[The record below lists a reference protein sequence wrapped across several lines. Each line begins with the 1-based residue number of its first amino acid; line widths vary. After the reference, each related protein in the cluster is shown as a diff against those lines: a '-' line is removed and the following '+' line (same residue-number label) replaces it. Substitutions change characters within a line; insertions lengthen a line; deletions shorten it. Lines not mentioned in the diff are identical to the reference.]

1 MTWPAPTTLELT
13 PAPGAAPPTRRVL
26 GHARTEAML
35 LARNGEQLLLAL
47 VIPIGLLV
55 LGRIVGG
62 AFGDL
67 SVLTPSVLALAVWS
81 SAFTSVAIS
90 TGFERRYGVLERLAC
105 TPLGRSG
112 LLTGKA
118 LATSMIVLGQ
128 LTAIAVVAV
137 ALGWRPTPAPLGW
150 LLAVAA
156 VVLAGIAFSGLAL
169 ALAGRLRAEATLALA
184 NIIYVLLLAGG
195 AIILPLVRYPEGL
208 QTVIA
213 VLPTAALG
221 EGLRAYGVGETP
233 LWPLLSLLIWCGL
246 GLLAAWKGF
255 RWTS

>member
-1 MTWPAPTTLELT
+1 MSVPATSALDLT

-26 GHARTEAML
+26 RHARTEAML

-47 VIPIGLLV
+47 VIPLGLLV

-62 AFGDL
+62 SFGDL
-67 SVLTPSVLALAVWS
+67 SVLAPSVLALAVWS

-105 TPLGRSG
+105 TPLGRAG

-118 LATSMIVLGQ
+118 LATAAVVFGQ
-128 LTAIAVVAV
+128 LLVIGSVAV
-137 ALGWRPTPAPLGW
+137 ALGWRPAITGLG
-150 LLAVAA
+150 LALSVLT
-156 VVLAGIAFSGLAL
+156 VLLAGIAFSGLAL
-169 ALAGRLRAEATLALA
+169 ALAGRLRAEVTLALA
-184 NIIYVLLLAGG
+184 NVIYVLLLAGG
-195 AIILPLVRYPEGL
+195 ALVLPLDRYPGVLQSVVGL
-208 QTVIA
+208 
-213 VLPTAALG
+213 LPTAALG
-221 EGLRAYGVGETP
+221 EGLRAYADGGTP
-233 LWPLLSLLIWCGL
+233 LWPLLSLLVWSGL